1 MEYTVNVLVALCTL
15 TKGWMRVNLTSVF
28 HRSSVTR
35 LSHDGVEE
43 IRTVEINVVGLFQ
56 MRQKPRLG
64 SPEKVSQRLR
74 VKVTTLLNTH
84 FSARTFTN
92 SYLNV
97 SRYLPSPGK
106 DGEATGKE
114 YSDSLSFAAAGFPK

>member
-1 MEYTVNVLVALCTL
+1 MEYTVNVLVALCPL

-35 LSHDGVEE
+35 SSHDGVEE
-43 IRTVEINVVGLFQ
+43 IGTVEINVVGLFQ

-106 DGEATGKE
+106 DREAIGEE
-114 YSDSLSFAAAGFPK
+114 YFDSLSFAAAGFPK